1 MNFDTR
7 ETSEELEARVPQ
19 TGVPGGEAP
28 LGWQTDSPTGAGAVA
43 TSLRSPAANSP
54 SLEGPESESEL
65 EIVIEPGGAGLE
77 LGLHDL
83 WRYRELLY
91 FLIWRDI
98 KIRYKQT
105 LLGAGWAIIQ
115 PLFAML
121 LFTLF
126 FGRLARIP
134 SDGVPYPLFAYA
146 GLLPWTFFA
155 NALTNS
161 GNSLVGSS
169 SLITKVYFP
178 RVIIPAAATLAGL
191 LDFVIAFLLLIPM
204 LIYYRIAVTWNL
216 LLLPVFICLAVLLA
230 LGVGM
235 WLSALNVKYRDIR
248 YALPFLI
255 QLWLFASPVIYPT
268 SFMPERWR
276 WVLALNPMTGIIE
289 GFRASLFGGKL
300 EALTTLTSAA
310 LTITILIISFFAF
323 RRVEDS
329 FADVV

>member
-1 MNFDTR
+1 MNFDTS
-7 ETSEELEARVPQ
+7 ETSEELKARGPQ
-19 TGVPGGEAP
+19 PGVPGGSEP
-28 LGWQTDSPTGAGAVA
+28 LEWQSGSPVEVVAAATPRQPPVA
-43 TSLRSPAANSP
+43 TNSSLKN
-54 SLEGPESESEL
+54 LKSEFEL
-65 EIVIEPGGAGLE
+65 EIVIEPGSSGFQ

-178 RVIIPAAATLAGL
+178 RVIIPAAAVLAGL
-191 LDFVIAFLLLIPM
+191 LDFVIAFVLLVPM
-204 LIYYRIAVTWNL
+204 FIYYGISVTWSL
-216 LLLPVFICLAVLLA
+216 LLLPVFICLAILLA

-255 QLWLFASPVIYPT
+255 QLWLFASPVIYPI
-268 SFMPERWR
+268 SIMPERWR

-289 GFRASLFGGKL
+289 GFRASLFGGQL
-300 EALTTLTSAA
+300 PAMTILTSAA
-310 LTITILIISFFAF
+310 MTVAILIISFFAF
-323 RRVEDS
+323 HRVEDS
-329 FADVV
+329 FADVI

>member
-1 MNFDTR
+1 VNIT
-7 ETSEELEARVPQ
+7 E
-19 TGVPGGEAP
+19 
-28 LGWQTDSPTGAGAVA
+28 SP
-43 TSLRSPAANSP
+43 
-54 SLEGPESESEL
+54 
-65 EIVIEPGGAGLE
+65 AGLE
-77 LGLHDL
+77 TASTAGAASHGVPSGENDGDL
-83 WRYRELLY
+83 DPFSNPYILIEAKSPRVRFDLRQLWDYRELLY

-126 FGRLARIP
+126 FGKLARIP

-178 RVIIPAAATLAGL
+178 RVIIPAAAVLAGL

-204 LIYYRIAVTWNL
+204 LMYYRIAVTWNL
-216 LLLPVFICLAVLLA
+216 LLVPVFVCLAMFLA

-255 QLWLFASPVIYPT
+255 QLWLFASPVIYPV
-268 SFMPERWR
+268 SIMPERWR

-300 EALTTLTSAA
+300 DALTTLISAA
-310 LTITILIISFFAF
+310 MTIVILIISFFAF
-323 RRVEDS
+323 QRVEDS

>member
-1 MNFDTR
+1 MMR
-7 ETSEELEARVPQ
+7 SRKWIGSEELEPLSPA
-19 TGVPGGEAP
+19 GVVA
-28 LGWQTDSPTGAGAVA
+28 TA
-43 TSLRSPAANSP
+43 TSLRAPAATNP
-54 SLEGPESESEL
+54 PLEGPESESEL
-65 EIVIEPGGAGLE
+65 EIVIEPGSAGFE

-178 RVIIPAAATLAGL
+178 RVIIPAAAVLAGL
-191 LDFVIAFLLLIPM
+191 LDFVIAFLLLVPM

-216 LLLPVFICLAVLLA
+216 LLLPVFICLAIFLA

-235 WLSALNVKYRDIR
+235 WLAALNVKYRDIR

-255 QLWLFASPVIYPT
+255 QLWLFASPVIYPV
-268 SFMPERWR
+268 SIMPERWR

-300 EALTTLTSAA
+300 DALTTLTSAA
-310 LTITILIISFFAF
+310 LTIVILIISFLAF

-329 FADVV
+329 FADIV